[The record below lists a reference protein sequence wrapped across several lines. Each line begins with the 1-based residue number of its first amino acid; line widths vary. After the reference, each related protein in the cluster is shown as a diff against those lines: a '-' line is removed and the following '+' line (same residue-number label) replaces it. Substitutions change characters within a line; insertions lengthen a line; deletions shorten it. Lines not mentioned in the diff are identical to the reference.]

1 VLSPLYSLYSSL
13 NDEDLNLSMLK
24 SDNINVR
31 LIDDLN
37 SGK

>member
-13 NDEDLNLSMLK
+13 NDEDLNLGMLK